1 VSYGFI
7 QLQVIWAI
15 GVCMIV
21 LGLIIYLP
29 KRIILLLGLLIIFGH
44 NALDGIAK
52 EGDSLG
58 SLLLHMLNQAQEF
71 SFAEGH
77 FLRFSY
83 PVLPWIGVII
93 LGYCFGEFYKKNA
106 PVTLRKNG
114 FYI

>member
-1 VSYGFI
+1 MSYGFI

-29 KRIILLLGLLIIFGH
+29 KRIILLLGLLIVFGH

-58 SLLLHMLNQAQEF
+58 SLLWHMLHQAQEF